1 MTCAAAT
8 MNSAEA
14 RHGSRGAH
22 AHEDYPKRD
31 DETWMKHTIATV
43 DTKKGYG
50 VDLTYRP
57 VNTFTLT
64 DEVSYI
70 EPKERVY

>member
-1 MTCAAAT
+1 
-8 MNSAEA
+8 
-14 RHGSRGAH
+14 
-22 AHEDYPKRD
+22 
-31 DETWMKHTIATV
+31 MKHTIAKV
-43 DTKKGYG
+43 DTDKGYG

-57 VNTFTLT
+57 VNNFTLT